1 MSLRIRIM
9 ILVDLVLVFAIAV
22 TIAALTYQTN
32 QVLTTQ
38 LEQQSEATVGLL
50 VDSLSSA
57 LHVPSRVD
65 VALDSQMVAQA
76 RILAYLV
83 AAAERAGMTPEEIN
97 AILQDIAAHSVIDE
111 FYITDE
117 TAHAYLT
124 NTDIDFT
131 FSPSPIEQPQASQFF
146 PLLNQQYGSVT
157 QEAQVRE
164 VDDQIFKYVGVSG
177 VDRPRIVQ
185 VGYRAGVLEDLA
197 RTYSVQSLVENAVD
211 GENVLYVRLVDPAG
225 DTLAL
230 AWDEALQDLATEA
243 GSEADLAAARQAMA
257 GQRIESRSEP
267 GALVLAAP
275 LSVEEGTATEAP
287 GAAIVY
293 FSTENVQRVRRL
305 ALSGGL
311 LLGVLMAV
319 FGGVGSYWLSG
330 RIVKPLQNMVGL
342 SREVA
347 QGKLSR
353 QIEVR
358 RSGELGQL
366 EAALA
371 QMTSNLRGTIRQI
384 RSSAEQVSTS
394 ADHIESVVGE
404 LNEAANQQSAAVA
417 ETSTAMEELRN
428 VARQIAEGS
437 ESVSRAA
444 GQTQRDVQS
453 GLQAVGETVERMA
466 EIRTSNEASVSE
478 ILALGQKAR
487 QIGAVMDLIDDIA
500 AQTKLIAVN
509 ASIEAAAAGESG
521 QRFAVVASQVRH
533 LAENVAR
540 STVEIRQRIV
550 EIQAATNELVV
561 AAEQGS
567 KKIKQGASLSQT
579 TQSALE
585 QIAESADETS
595 SAASQIT
602 ISTRQQQT
610 AVEQVVEALVNLRAE
625 VTRVAAS
632 SDQTSR
638 IVADLAQLS
647 DALDEMVALFELE
660 SD

>member
-1 MSLRIRIM
+1 MGLRIRIM
-9 ILVDLVLVFAIAV
+9 ILVDLVLVFTIAV
-22 TIAALTYQTN
+22 TIAAVTYQTD
-32 QVLTTQ
+32 QVLTAQ
-38 LEQQSEATVGLL
+38 LKQQSEATVGLL
-50 VDSLSSA
+50 MDSLSSA
-57 LHVPSRVD
+57 LNVPPRVD
-65 VALDSQMVAQA
+65 VALDGQMVAQA

-83 AAAERAGMTPEEIN
+83 AAAERAGMASEEIN
-97 AILQDIAAHSVIDE
+97 AILQDIAAHSMIDE
-111 FYITDE
+111 FFVTDE

-157 QEAQVRE
+157 QEAQGRE
-164 VDDQIFKYVGVSG
+164 GDDQLFKYVGVSG

-185 VGYRAGVLEDLA
+185 VGYRASLLEDLA
-197 RTYSVQSLVENAVD
+197 QTYSVQGLAENAVD
-211 GENVLYVRLVDPAG
+211 AENVLYMRLVDPAG
-225 DTLAL
+225 DTMAL
-230 AWDEALQDLATEA
+230 AWDEALQDLATED
-243 GSEADLAAARQAMA
+243 GPEADLAAARQAMA
-257 GQRIESRSEP
+257 GQKILSRSEP
-267 GALVLAAP
+267 GALVLVAP
-275 LSVEEGTATEAP
+275 LPVEGGTSAVAP

-293 FSTENVQRVRRL
+293 FSTENLQRVRRL

-319 FGGVGSYWLSG
+319 LGSVGTYWLSG
-330 RIVKPLQNMVGL
+330 RIVKPLQNMVQL

-347 QGKLSR
+347 RGKLSR

-371 QMTSNLRGTIRQI
+371 QMTGNLRGAIQQI
-384 RSSAEQVSTS
+384 RSSAGRVSSS

-428 VARQIAEGS
+428 VARQIADGS

-453 GLQAVGETVERMA
+453 GLQAVGETVARMA
-466 EIRTSNEASVSE
+466 EIRTSNESSVSE

-521 QRFAVVASQVRH
+521 RRFTVVASQVRH

-550 EIQAATNELVV
+550 EIQTATNELVV
-561 AAEQGS
+561 AAEQGT
-567 KKIKQGASLSQT
+567 KKINQGVDLSQT

-595 SAASQIT
+595 IAANQIT

-610 AVEQVVEALVNLRAE
+610 AVEQVVEALGNLSAE
-625 VTRVAAS
+625 VKRVAAS
-632 SDQTSR
+632 SDQTAQ
-638 IVADLAQLS
+638 IVADLAHLS